1 MLRAEADTK
10 GLLHFAAEFLSSPF
24 FFLWCISQFSEK
36 HPTCKTF
43 SSPGSNVKLETS
55 VASAL
60 SPFWRLLKEAEEWDD
75 GPEKIVPLS
84 ICV

>member
-1 MLRAEADTK
+1 MDHYYNFSNTVCFKIFISSAYS
-10 GLLHFAAEFLSSPF
+10 FLALTTYSMIFFESP
-24 FFLWCISQFSEK
+24 
-36 HPTCKTF
+36 TF
-43 SSPGSNVKLETS
+43 SSPGGNVKLETS

>member
-1 MLRAEADTK
+1 MDHYYNFSNTVCFKIFISSAYS
-10 GLLHFAAEFLSSPF
+10 FLALTTYNMIFFESP
-24 FFLWCISQFSEK
+24 
-36 HPTCKTF
+36 TF

>member
-1 MLRAEADTK
+1 MDHYYNFSNTVCFKIFISSAYS
-10 GLLHFAAEFLSSPF
+10 FLALTTYSMIFFESP
-24 FFLWCISQFSEK
+24 
-36 HPTCKTF
+36 TF

>member
-1 MLRAEADTK
+1 MDHYYNFSNTVCFKIFISSAYS
-10 GLLHFAAEFLSSPF
+10 FLALTTYSMIFFESS
-24 FFLWCISQFSEK
+24 
-36 HPTCKTF
+36 TF